1 MKLNFVVL
9 PKKYSIYRFR
19 VDSIL
24 PDWMY
29 SSDFYSITKTNEE
42 LSVIAVQKDFV
53 FDNRIKNDDWR
64 IFKIVGPLDFSLIG
78 IIADVSILFKE
89 RMISIFTVSTYDT
102 DYLLIKQKDLSLG
115 VEALRAKGHKVAIE
129 S

>member
-24 PDWMY
+24 PDWIY
-29 SSDFYSITKTNEE
+29 LSDFYSITKTNEE

-53 FDNRIKNDDWR
+53 FDNMIKNDDWR
-64 IFKIVGPLDFSLIG
+64 IFKIVGPLDFSFVL
-78 IIADVSILFKE
+78 V
-89 RMISIFTVSTYDT
+89 
-102 DYLLIKQKDLSLG
+102 
-115 VEALRAKGHKVAIE
+115 IE
-129 S
+129 